1 MVLCSIWLQI
11 CCPFTIIYSLLMCL
25 FFCVRYFGFYSF
37 YLYCYI
43 LLHTSVLSSASLI
56 IIIIRRLIRR
66 RNMSIK
72 GAVRSDAVLY
82 VGCPRLLVVSTACIH
97 IAATSDPVSTKMV
110 DSLWAGKPSWYVTS
124 HPGGRGI
131 WKKNCLCATVLCTII
146 MVHKDT
152 SSSYGSVD
160 CIGL

>member
-1 MVLCSIWLQI
+1 
-11 CCPFTIIYSLLMCL
+11 
-25 FFCVRYFGFYSF
+25 
-37 YLYCYI
+37 
-43 LLHTSVLSSASLI
+43 
-56 IIIIRRLIRR
+56 
-66 RNMSIK
+66 MSIK